1 MRYYNTQR
9 SHSSIGYV
17 SPQEFECKIN
27 C

>member
-1 MRYYNTQR
+1 MRYYNAQR

-27 C
+27 R